1 MAQYRVKNGHHII
14 GGKNLRVGNMFEVK
28 NPAFPKSEDF
38 DRFFERVGGK
48 GVPSVDPSIN
58 PDAFQGELPPGV
70 EDIDDVK
77 TEKAE
82 KANKGGRAK
91 KADAALEVE

>member
-14 GGKNLRVGNMFEVK
+14 GGKNLRVGNTFEVK

-38 DRFFERVGGK
+38 DRFFEHVLPIDISPK
-48 GVPSVDPSIN
+48 VN
-58 PDAFQGELPPGV
+58 PDAVQGGLPPSV
-70 EDIDDVK
+70 EKIDDVK
-77 TEKAE
+77 PEKA
-82 KANKGGRAK
+82 KKNDRAK

>member
-14 GGKNLRVGNMFEVK
+14 GGKNLRVGNIFEVK

-38 DRFFERVGGK
+38 DRFFEHVLPIDISPK
-48 GVPSVDPSIN
+48 VN
-58 PDAFQGELPPGV
+58 PDAVQGGLPPSV
-70 EDIDDVK
+70 EKIDDVK
-77 TEKAE
+77 PEKA
-82 KANKGGRAK
+82 KKNGRAK

>member
-14 GGKNLRVGNMFEVK
+14 GGKNLRVGNIFEVK

-38 DRFFERVGGK
+38 DRFFEHVLPIDISPK
-48 GVPSVDPSIN
+48 VN
-58 PDAFQGELPPGV
+58 PDAVQGGLPPSV
-70 EDIDDVK
+70 EKIDDVK
-77 TEKAE
+77 PEKA
-82 KANKGGRAK
+82 KKNDRAK

>member
-14 GGKNLRVGNMFEVK
+14 GGKNLRVGNIFEVK

-38 DRFFERVGGK
+38 DRFFERVLPIDISPK
-48 GVPSVDPSIN
+48 VN
-58 PDAFQGELPPGV
+58 PDAVQGGLPPSV
-70 EDIDDVK
+70 EKIDDVK
-77 TEKAE
+77 PEKA
-82 KANKGGRAK
+82 KKNDRAK

>member
-14 GGKNLRVGNMFEVK
+14 GGKNLRVGNTFEVK

-38 DRFFERVGGK
+38 DRFFERVLPIDISPK
-48 GVPSVDPSIN
+48 VN
-58 PDAFQGELPPGV
+58 PDAVQGGLPPSV
-70 EDIDDVK
+70 EKIDDVK
-77 TEKAE
+77 PE
-82 KANKGGRAK
+82 KANKDGRAK

>member
-14 GGKNLRVGNMFEVK
+14 GGKNLRVGNTFEVK

-38 DRFFERVGGK
+38 DRFFERVLPIDISPK
-48 GVPSVDPSIN
+48 VN
-58 PDAFQGELPPGV
+58 PDAVQGGLPPSV
-70 EDIDDVK
+70 EKIDDVK
-77 TEKAE
+77 PE